1 MVRWTVGS
9 RVVGSMEVRKNFV
22 MVAARA
28 AGSALA
34 AALLVEEDDAVDV
47 GLCEVDVVLA
57 HAARTAAAAAAV
69 ASMST
74 DRAVRGL

>member
-1 MVRWTVGS
+1 MAQTPAWH
-9 RVVGSMEVRKNFV
+9 
-22 MVAARA
+22 
-28 AGSALA
+28 
-34 AALLVEEDDAVDV
+34 ALLVEDDDAVDV
-47 GLCEVDVVLA
+47 ELCEVDVVLA